1 MAVRTF
7 RQLAEVFDRL
17 EHLTS
22 RLEMRATLADAL
34 RQADPEDLPAIIY
47 LLQGKVAPDYEGIE
61 LNMGEKLAIQ
71 AVAAATGA
79 PPEEVAR
86 RAAEAGDLGTAAEA
100 LLEVAEAPTEPPL
113 HVRQVFETLL
123 DIARATGPGSQQR
136 KIDLLAGLLRR
147 ATPLEARYLVR
158 AVTGRLRL
166 GVGDA
171 TVLEALAVA
180 YLGDVRQRALL
191 ERAYNLT
198 SDLAW
203 VATTL
208 AREGREALEHVRIQ
222 PGHPIRPMLAERA
235 GSLEEI
241 LNRQGG
247 RCAAEFKYDGE
258 RFQAHLQGK
267 RVTIYSRRLENIT
280 HQYPD
285 LIEAL
290 REALPHDAIVEGEAV
305 AIDPHSGEMRPFQE
319 VMHRKRK
326 YVTSDILAQYPVAA
340 FLFDI
345 LYLDGESLLNQP
357 YPVRRQA
364 LEQVLKPHERVSLA
378 HRWEADSEDRLS
390 AIFEE
395 AIAEGAE
402 GLVCKDMRPDA
413 VYEAGK
419 RSWKWIKYKRDYHG
433 ELADTLDLVVV
444 GGFYGKGRRAG
455 TYGSLLLATYNHE
468 TDMFETITKCG
479 AGFTDADLAAFT
491 ERLNALRLDH
501 CHPRVRALLEPDVWA
516 TPALVIEVSA
526 AEITFSPNHT
536 CAFGLLRPDRGLSLR
551 FPRFTGRVRDD
562 KRPEDAT
569 TTAEVVEMYQRQR
582 LVREK

>member
-1 MAVRTF
+1 MQTF
-7 RQLAEVFDRL
+7 RELAEVFDAL
-17 EHLTS
+17 ERMTG
-22 RLEMRATLADAL
+22 RLEMRSALADAL
-34 RQADPEDLPAIIY
+34 RRTSVDDLSAVIY

-61 LNMGEKLAIQ
+61 LNMGEKLAAQ
-71 AVAAATGA
+71 AVAAAAGTT
-79 PPEEVAR
+79 PEEVAR
-86 RAAEAGDLGTAAEA
+86 LAAQAGDLGTAAE
-100 LLEVAEAPTEPPL
+100 EVIEQQGAPAAPPL
-113 HVRQVFETLL
+113 LIRDVFQTLL
-123 DIARATGPGSQQR
+123 DIARASGPGSQQR

-180 YLGDVRQRALL
+180 CLGDVQERALL

-203 VATTL
+203 VATVL

-235 GSLEEI
+235 GSLEEV
-241 LNRQGG
+241 LARQGG
-247 RCAAEFKYDGE
+247 QCAAEFKYDGE
-258 RFQAHLQGK
+258 RFQAHLYDNK
-267 RVTIYSRRLENIT
+267 AALYSRRLENIT

-285 LIEAL
+285 LIQAL
-290 REALPHDAIVEGEAV
+290 REAIPHDVIVEGEAV
-305 AIDPHSGEMRPFQE
+305 AVDPLSGEMQPFQT

-345 LYLDGESLLNQP
+345 LYLDGQSLLDQP
-357 YPVRRQA
+357 YNVRRQT
-364 LEQVLKPHERVSLA
+364 LERILKPHERVALA
-378 HRWEADSEDRLS
+378 HKWDATSEAELS

-402 GLVCKDMRPDA
+402 GLVCKDTRPDA

-455 TYGSLLLATYNHE
+455 TYGSLLLATYNPE
-468 TDMFETITKCG
+468 TDTFETITKCG

-501 CHPRVRALLEPDVWA
+501 PHPRVRALLEPDIWVI
-516 TPALVIEVSA
+516 PEVVIEVSA

-569 TTAEVVEMYQRQR
+569 TSAEVVEMYRRQR
-582 LVREK
+582 LVRETE